1 MARFTR
7 RAWLC
12 YTGADKSK
20 GVLNHAQDCNKTGL
34 SSRALLPDNVRR
46 HPCAV
51 HGDGGG
57 GRAAVSKR
65 KRAGLAHG
73 GICHAARFT
82 GNSRKSRDGL
92 KKDGRGVEISRLIG
106 RSLRQAVDLTRL
118 GERTV
123 TIDCDVLEADGGTRC
138 ASITGGFVALCVAVD
153 RLIAQQKLFDSPII
167 RQVAAVSVG
176 VVDGAPVQDLCYE
189 QDSRAEVD
197 LNAVMDENGNL
208 IEVQGTGEHA
218 VFSRGR
224 LNELLDLAQQGVHE
238 LMQAQRS
245 ALGEAARWIAPRTP
259 RLILATNNVHKV
271 RELKALL
278 AGKFDAVSM
287 EEAGIALEV
296 EETGE
301 TFQENALL
309 KAQAV
314 TERTGC
320 AALADDSGLCVDAL
334 GGAPGVR
341 SARYA
346 GTHGDDAAN
355 LRLLL
360 DNLAETPAPRTA
372 HFSWRHR
379 AHASRP
385 CAGDRGGPGRLAKS
399 RPNPAAATGL
409 DMTPCSCSPRGKR
422 SHRWTRKKKTPSATV
437 ITRLWRCWP
446 RWRRKGS
453 ELPHRLR
460 FGWPRRA

>member
-1 MARFTR
+1 
-7 RAWLC
+7 
-12 YTGADKSK
+12 
-20 GVLNHAQDCNKTGL
+20 
-34 SSRALLPDNVRR
+34 
-46 HPCAV
+46 
-51 HGDGGG
+51 
-57 GRAAVSKR
+57 
-65 KRAGLAHG
+65 
-73 GICHAARFT
+73 
-82 GNSRKSRDGL
+82 
-92 KKDGRGVEISRLIG
+92 
-106 RSLRQAVDLTRL
+106 
-118 GERTV
+118 
-123 TIDCDVLEADGGTRC
+123 
-138 ASITGGFVALCVAVD
+138 
-153 RLIAQQKLFDSPII
+153 
-167 RQVAAVSVG
+167 
-176 VVDGAPVQDLCYE
+176 
-189 QDSRAEVD
+189 
-197 LNAVMDENGNL
+197 MDENGNL

-259 RLILATNNVHKV
+259 RLILATNNAHKV

-355 LRLLL
+355 LPPAAGQPGRKR
-360 DNLAETPAPRTA
+360 PAPA
-372 HFSWRHR
+372 DGPFFLRHR
-379 AHASRP
+379 ALTRPGP
-385 CAGDRGGPGRLAKS
+385 CAGDRGGPGAWRNRA
-399 RPNPAAATGL
+399 RN
-409 DMTPCSCSPRGKR
+409 PRG
-422 SHRWTRKKKTPSATV
+422 SD
-437 ITRLWRCWP
+437 
-446 RWRRKGS
+446 G
-453 ELPHRLR
+453 
-460 FGWPRRA
+460 FGY